1 MVRISFSKLSF
12 DEFTNCPLD
21 KLEEEILRYSI
32 RIKLQNNPQ
41 TPEER
46 ESYLIEIDRLTVLK
60 YISQLRKGKITLE
73 DFNLKVTLNKGL
85 HNQL

>member
-32 RIKLQNNPQ
+32 RIKLHNNPQ

-46 ESYLIEIDRLTVLK
+46 ESYRTEIDRLTVLK
-60 YISQLRKGKITLE
+60 YISQLRKDKITFE

>member
-46 ESYLIEIDRLTVLK
+46 ESYRTEIDRLTVLK
-60 YISQLRKGKITLE
+60 YISQLRKGKITIE
-73 DFNLKVTLNKGL
+73 DFNLKVALNKGL

>member
-32 RIKLQNNPQ
+32 RMKLQNSPQ

-46 ESYLIEIDRLTVLK
+46 ESYRAEIDRLTVLK
-60 YISQLRKGKITLE
+60 YISQLRKGKITIE
-73 DFNLKVTLNKGL
+73 DFNLKVALNKGL